1 MHRCVDLL
9 VYLGAPVAIQGDP
22 RGFGTLKGFGY
33 WGFRPNLVGG
43 DVEVSCRGCEDSG
56 TAGRGCLQYNT
67 ETMAKGHTPLAAPW
81 WRGMRGA
88 RQRVRIAAVSLSR
101 KQCLR
106 QWGCRHCFHISAAAL
121 IEPMKLLRL
130 RRVHGYEYVF
140 KYRLSAGIRP
150 CACCGMREQTRF
162 WWLNCEELARICA
175 YLRRR

>member
-1 MHRCVDLL
+1 MPRTGVVPRSLFTSPAAAGCRFFYFTEVKEKAMMDYTKYSRQYFMPPKGNDDWVKKEYVDKAPVWCSVDLRD
-9 VYLGAPVAIQGDP
+9 GNQ
-22 RGFGTLKGFGY
+22 
-33 WGFRPNLVGG
+33 
-43 DVEVSCRGCEDSG
+43 
-56 TAGRGCLQYNT
+56 
-67 ETMAKGHTPLAAPW
+67 
-81 WRGMRGA
+81 
-88 RQRVRIAAVSLSR
+88 
-101 KQCLR
+101 
-106 QWGCRHCFHISAAAL
+106 AL

>member
-81 WRGMRGA
+81 WRGMRGGWILMVVA
-88 RQRVRIAAVSLSR
+88 T
-101 KQCLR
+101 
-106 QWGCRHCFHISAAAL
+106 
-121 IEPMKLLRL
+121 
-130 RRVHGYEYVF
+130 
-140 KYRLSAGIRP
+140 RP
-150 CACCGMREQTRF
+150 CDCM
-162 WWLNCEELARICA
+162 L
-175 YLRRR
+175 Y